1 MQLLPQAHSARGTL
15 LVSLDLASPHS
26 QLSHVCYIALFF
38 FVIQYKL
45 ILEVSFGISCFLGVQ
60 YDDINQNV
68 VVNINTMSPVQRFSA
83 CKTALRMTV
92 MAH

>member
-60 YDDINQNV
+60 YDDINQN
-68 VVNINTMSPVQRFSA
+68 INTMSPVQQFSA
-83 CKTALRMTV
+83 CKNALRMTV